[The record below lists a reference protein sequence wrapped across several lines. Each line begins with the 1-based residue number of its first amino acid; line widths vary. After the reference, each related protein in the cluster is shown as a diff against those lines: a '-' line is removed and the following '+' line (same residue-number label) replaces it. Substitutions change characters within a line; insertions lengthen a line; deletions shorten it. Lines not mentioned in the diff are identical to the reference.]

1 MKDYKKILEGIV
13 NIISNTEK
21 SDTVSNICSYI
32 DENCPELTESKDERI
47 RKWLIGY
54 FNQYTIDGMPVVFG
68 NDLNVKDVIAWL
80 ERQQD
85 NNKPKPDFRERY
97 KKMTESEWFKK
108 TYGDKSCGIDS
119 VLVDEADE
127 TITIPDGYV
136 ATIEDNKVHIK
147 REGKSAL
154 EAINEKPVDNANK
167 VERKFNEGDWI
178 VENDTNKIVQIVRY
192 EERSDGT
199 LAWFNNGT
207 GTYVEFL
214 RHYHLWTIEDAK
226 DGDVLTSHECYV
238 IFKEIDGLNIKCYC
252 TFHLNVGF
260 IPTFY
265 VNTLQNKTAFSPV
278 TKEEREIFLKKV
290 NEFGYGWDCENK
302 KLFKI

>member
-32 DENCPELTESKDERI
+32 DENCPELTESKDEKI

-54 FNQYTIDGMPVVFG
+54 FSQFGQYAANSIEEFG
-68 NDLNVKDVIAWL
+68 NGLKIKDILDWL
-80 ERQQD
+80 EKQN

-108 TYGDKSCGIDS
+108 TYGDKSCGIES
-119 VLVDEADE
+119 VSVDETDKAKPKFHKGE
-127 TITIPDGYV
+127 WIIFNGSILLVNEVVQGYYRTISRDGIY
-136 ATIEDNKVHIK
+136 N
-147 REGKSAL
+147 SY
-154 EAINEKPVDNANK
+154 
-167 VERKFNEGDWI
+167 DWSI
-178 VENDTNKIVQIVRY
+178 DYAAR
-192 EERSDGT
+192 
-199 LAWFNNGT
+199 
-207 GTYVEFL
+207 
-214 RHYHLWTIEDAK
+214 LWTIEEAK
-226 DGDVLTSHECYV
+226 DGDVLSSYECYV

-252 TFHLNVGF
+252 TFHLNVGST
-260 IPTFY
+260 PVFY
-265 VNTLQNKTAFSPV
+265 VDTLQNKTAFSPV